1 MSQDSH
7 KHVAFV
13 GTPNSGKTT
22 LFNVLTG
29 MRKKVGNFPGI
40 TIEPSLGIIKK
51 DSSNHSII
59 DLPGCYS
66 LIPTSLDEELTL
78 QVLKNEHALIA
89 SPRGIV
95 FVMDATNLDKSLYL
109 YSEVAELGID
119 MIIALTMVDGV
130 KARSGVIDDIALERL
145 TGLTVIPI
153 VGHKGI
159 GVETLRETISDDKSW
174 KTPIAPPTFEEIRD
188 RIHWVKNISNSIIN
202 MKEFDRVTQKLD
214 AVLLHPIGGILSF
227 LCIMALFFQSIFSW
241 AVPFMDM
248 IEYGFSSLEHFVLQ
262 SMPQGILSD
271 LIARGLIAG
280 VGSVIVFLPQII
292 ILNVFVVIL
301 EDCGYL
307 ARAAFLIDRLM
318 GVFGLQGRS
327 FIPLLGSYA
336 CAIPGIM
343 SARIIPSHRD
353 RMTTM
358 LIAPLMTCS
367 ARLPV
372 YTLIISAFIPPMIV
386 GGIFSLQAVILAG
399 LYALGGITGLIVAF
413 IMKKSLFKGD
423 VIPFLIEFPPY
434 RMPSLKSMAVSVSER
449 AMDFLK
455 SAGTVIVTLSLI
467 LWCLSAFPRME
478 INPLITPIEQQQMQ
492 LEQSYAGMIGKSIAP
507 VFEPLGFDWKLTVG
521 ILGSFAARE
530 VFVTVMGQLYGTDT
544 TDSDT
549 TLRSTLQ
556 QTIPFASALSVLAF
570 YVYALQCIST
580 MSILKR
586 ETGSWKW
593 PAFAFAYMFAL
604 AYVCAFIVYSLAA

>member
-1 MSQDSH
+1 MSQQQISYI
-7 KHVAFV
+7 AFV

-40 TIEPSLGIIKK
+40 TIEPSLGIIKTETTQV
-51 DSSNHSII
+51 SII

-66 LIPTSLDEELTL
+66 LIPTSIDEELTL
-78 QVLKNEHALIA
+78 KALKNHIP
-89 SPRGIV
+89 SIPKPDGIV
-95 FVMDATNLDKSLYL
+95 FVMDATNIDKSLYL
-109 YSEVAELGID
+109 YSQIAELGVP
-119 MIIALTMVDGV
+119 MIIALTMIDGV

-145 TGLTVIPI
+145 TGLTVVPI

-159 GVETLRETISDDKSW
+159 GVETLKETILNDHFETLP
-174 KTPIAPPTFEEIRD
+174 TPPPQFNEIRD
-188 RIHWVKNISNSIIN
+188 RVHWVQNISDSIIR
-202 MKEFDRVTQKLD
+202 MHESDRITQRLD
-214 AVLLHPIGGILSF
+214 SILLHPIGGIVSF
-227 LCIMALFFQSIFSW
+227 LFIMAVFFQSIFSW
-241 AVPFMDM
+241 AIPFMDL
-248 IEYGFSSLEHFVLQ
+248 IESGFSALEGMVLQ

-292 ILNVFVVIL
+292 ILNIFIIIL

-307 ARAAFLIDRLM
+307 ARAAFLIDRFM
-318 GVFGLQGRS
+318 GLFGLQGRS

-343 SARIIPSHRD
+343 SARIIPSQKD
-353 RMTTM
+353 RMITM

-372 YTLIISAFIPPMIV
+372 YTLIISAFIPPLII
-386 GGIFSLQAVILAG
+386 GGFFSLQAVILAG
-399 LYALGGITGLIVAF
+399 LYVVGGLTGLF
-413 IMKKSLFKGD
+413 IALILKKSMFKGD
-423 VIPFLIEFPPY
+423 IIPFLIEFPPY

-455 SAGTVIVTLSLI
+455 SAGTVIVALSLI
-467 LWCLSAFPRME
+467 LWCLSAFPRIE
-478 INPLITPIEQQQMQ
+478 PIPNASALQQQQIQ
-492 LEQSYAGMIGKSIAP
+492 LEQSYAGKIGKSIAP
-507 VFEPLGFDWKLTVG
+507 IFEPLGFDWKLTVG
-521 ILGSFAARE
+521 VIGSFAARE
-530 VFVTVMGQLYGTDT
+530 VFVTVMGQLYGAETS
-544 TDSDT
+544 DSDT
-549 TLRSTLQ
+549 SLRSTLQ
-556 QTIPFASALSVLAF
+556 QTVPFASALSVLAF

-593 PAFAFAYMFAL
+593 PAFAFAYMFVL
-604 AYVCAFIVYSLAA
+604 AYACAFIVHKLAS

>member
-159 GVETLRETISDDKSW
+159 GVETLREAISDDKSW

-434 RMPSLKSMAVSVSER
+434 RMPSLKSMTVSVSER

-521 ILGSFAARE
+521 VLGSFAARE

>member
-434 RMPSLKSMAVSVSER
+434 RMPSLKSMTVSVSER

-521 ILGSFAARE
+521 VLGSFAARE

-604 AYVCAFIVYSLAA
+604 AYVCAFIVYSLAV

>member
-1 MSQDSH
+1 MTINSH
-7 KHVAFV
+7 IAFV
-13 GTPNSGKTT
+13 GTPNCGKTT

-40 TIEPSLGIIKK
+40 TIEPSLGNVSTGEK
-51 DSSNHSII
+51 SIAI
-59 DLPGCYS
+59 LDLPGLYS
-66 LIPTSLDEELTL
+66 MLAASLDEELTM
-78 QVLKNEHALIA
+78 QVLQKGHPSIA
-89 SPRGIV
+89 QPHGIV
-95 FVMDATNLDKSLYL
+95 FVMDATNIEKSLYL
-109 YSEVAELGID
+109 YSQVAELGIP

-130 KARSGVIDDIALERL
+130 KARSGVIDDIAIERL
-145 TGLTVIPI
+145 TGLSVFPI

-159 GVETLRETISDDKSW
+159 GLDALKQALLEDREWNIPNVP
-174 KTPIAPPTFEEIRD
+174 PIFEEIRD
-188 RIHWVKNISNSIIN
+188 RVHWSRN
-202 MKEFDRVTQKLD
+202 TAD
-214 AVLLHPIGGILSF
+214 AVLTIKEPDTVTSRLDSILLHPIGGILSF
-227 LCIMALFFQSIFSW
+227 VIIMAIFFQSIFSW
-241 AVPFMDM
+241 AIPFMDL
-248 IEYGFSSLEHFVLQ
+248 IESGFSSLQQLALQ
-262 SMPQGILSD
+262 NLPPGLFSD

-307 ARAAFLIDRLM
+307 ARAAFLVDRFM
-318 GVFGLQGRS
+318 GIFGLQGRS

-372 YTLIISAFIPPMIV
+372 YTLIISAFIPPMII
-386 GGIFSLQAVILAG
+386 GRFFSLQAIVLAG
-399 LYALGGITGLIVAF
+399 LYILGGLTGLLVAF
-413 IMKKSLFKGD
+413 VMKKSMFKGD

-434 RMPSLKSMAVSVSER
+434 RLPSLKSLFVTVSDK
-449 AMDFLK
+449 ALDFLK
-455 SAGTVIVTLSLI
+455 SAGTVIVALSLV
-467 LWCLSAFPRME
+467 LWFLSAFPRME
-478 INPLITPIEQQQMQ
+478 FTDSIPEIQQQQMQ
-492 LEQSYAGMIGKSIAP
+492 LEQSYAGQMGKAIAP
-507 VFEPLGFDWKLTVG
+507 VFEPIGFDWKLTIGV
-521 ILGSFAARE
+521 LGSFAARE
-530 VFVTVMGQLYGTDT
+530 VFVSVMGQLYGADT
-544 TDSDT
+544 TDSDAS
-549 TLRSTLQ
+549 LRDTLQ

-580 MSILKR
+580 MGILKR

-593 PAFAFAYMFAL
+593 PAFAFVYMFVL
-604 AYVCAFIVYSLAA
+604 AYGFAYIVHAIAL